1 MRKQYPEIVK
11 IFDELFEVYLVT
23 NAFQCCYWAG
33 FFSATIGPG
42 KGKGDGSLYS
52 LPNLPNR
59 GSVRMI
65 ICMISLLPLH
75 MLNISIGQLK
85 FLLRKSKEGSTPLK
99 IEGLILGRSLDPVR
113 CSHSWRLQSVDK
125 MHVIA
130 QSEKTS
136 L

>member
-1 MRKQYPEIVK
+1 MRKQYPELVK

-59 GSVRMI
+59 GSIRMI

-85 FLLRKSKEGSTPLK
+85 FLLRKEGSTPLK

-113 CSHSWRLQSVDK
+113 CSHSWRLQSVDN